1 MTAKIKIISYADL
14 ADSLLANL
22 PEREREVLQR
32 RNALSDTQ
40 DAHTLEQIGNDF
52 NITRERVRQIERE
65 GLKKLIALDYEKAKL
80 PISDLQSQIADY
92 LKSHGGVMSENHLKE
107 KLLTEQKAEE
117 EKALNFILANILGAR
132 FNRLDDSNDYNII
145 WQLDNVNLDQA
156 LEIVTALKELI
167 EDNGN
172 PLHLEDLAAKFKD
185 HKHYQAVDQMS
196 GDNMAILEALLR
208 LRKDIDRNIL
218 EQWGLSNWNTITP
231 KRMTDKAYLIML
243 REGKPLHF
251 VQVADLIN
259 QANFDRK
266 QAHPATVHNELILDD
281 KYVLVG
287 RGLYALKEWG
297 YKEGTVADIIAQILE
312 ESGPL
317 SKKDLTDEVLK
328 QRLVQKTTITLALMD
343 KDRFA
348 RLEDSRYGLTK

>member
-22 PEREREVLQR
+22 PDREREVLQR
-32 RNALSDTQ
+32 RNALSDIQ
-40 DAHTLEQIGNDF
+40 ESHTLEQIGNDF
-52 NITRERVRQIERE
+52 NITRERVRQIEKE

-80 PISDLQSQIADY
+80 PIGDLESQIADF
-92 LKSHGGVMSENHLKE
+92 LKLHGGAMSENHLKE
-107 KLLTEQKAEE
+107 KLMTEQRAEE
-117 EKALNFILANILGAR
+117 ERALNFILANILNEK
-132 FNRLDDSNDYNII
+132 FERLDSLNDHNII
-145 WQLDNVNLDQA
+145 WKLEDVDLEQV
-156 LEIVTALKELI
+156 LEIAKGLKELI
-167 EDNGN
+167 EKNGN
-172 PLHLEDLAAKFKD
+172 PLLLEDLIGKFKAND
-185 HKHYQAVDQMS
+185 HYQIVDKMS
-196 GDNMAILEALLR
+196 GDNLAILEALLR

-218 EQWGLSNWNTITP
+218 EQWGLINWNTITP

-297 YKEGTVADIIAQILE
+297 FKEGTVADIIAQILK

-317 SKKDLTDEVLK
+317 AKQDLTDEVLK

-348 RLEDSRYGLTK
+348 RLEDGRYGLGK